1 MVATKC
7 AEYNVAQL
15 YLKGSDYNLEIALE
29 AFKADEDWEKNHPL
43 EGNGKGRAKP
53 RSRFGRGGSLSGQLS

>member
-15 YLKGSDYNLEIALE
+15 YLKGSDYNLDMAVE
-29 AFKADEDWEKNHPL
+29 AFKADEEWEKNHPL
-43 EGNGKGRAKP
+43 DGRGKGKDKR
-53 RSRFGRGGSLSGQLS
+53 RSRFGRGGSISGQLS

>member
-15 YLKGSDYNLEIALE
+15 YLKGSDYDLEIAVE
-29 AFKADEDWEKNHPL
+29 AFRADEEWEKKHPL
-43 EGNGKGRAKP
+43 EGKGKGREKP
-53 RSRFGRGGSLSGQLS
+53 RSRFGRGGSISGQLS